1 MTGSGMMG
9 SGTTGRAEAL
19 RAFLTAQDWRDEDRS
34 VLADDASF
42 RRYDRLKDGWRR
54 AVLMDAPP
62 DKEDTRPFVRIA
74 KILTGAGLSAPEIIA
89 QDEENGFL
97 LLEDLGDDTFT
108 KVLGAGGDEATL
120 YAQAMDVLAAL
131 TRRVDLSVLDDLPR
145 YDEALYLRE
154 ACLLTDWYLPALG
167 GPVADE
173 VREAFV
179 AAWRDV
185 LPLAAGV
192 PETLVLRDYHVDNL
206 MWLPDR
212 QSPACVGLLDFQ
224 DGVVGP
230 LTYDLVSL
238 FEDARR
244 DVSPDVTAKLL
255 DRYLSLFPEIDRAA
269 FEASYAVLAAQRST
283 KILGIFTR
291 LAHRDGK
298 PGYLRHTARLWRWL
312 EGDLQHPALAPVKAW
327 FDRHLPPEMRRE
339 PPAEVA

>member
-1 MTGSGMMG
+1 MTA
-9 SGTTGRAEAL
+9 RDQAL
-19 RAFLTAQDWRDEDRS
+19 TEFLTANGWRDKDRS

-42 RRYDRLKDGWRR
+42 RRYDRLQDGWRR

-62 DKEDTRPFVRIA
+62 DKEDTGPFIRIA
-74 KILTGAGLSAPEIIA
+74 NLLRDAGLSAPEIIA
-89 QDEENGFL
+89 RDDANGFL

-108 KVLGAGGDEATL
+108 KVLAAGGDEATL
-120 YAQAMDVLAAL
+120 YAQALEALAAVY
-131 TRRVDLSVLDDLPR
+131 RRIDVAGLDDLPR
-145 YDEALYLRE
+145 YDESLYLRE
-154 ACLLTDWYLPALG
+154 ASLLTDWYLPALRD
-167 GPVADE
+167 PVPDAVRDE
-173 VREAFV
+173 FLE
-179 AAWRDV
+179 AWRAV
-185 LPLAAGV
+185 LPRAAGV

-212 QSPACVGLLDFQ
+212 ESPACVGLLDFQ

-230 LTYDLVSL
+230 VTYDLVSL

-244 DVSPDVTAKLL
+244 DVDPAVTARLL
-255 DRYLSLFPEIDRAA
+255 DRYLTLFPAIDRDA

-312 EGDLQHPALAPVKAW
+312 EADLAHPALAPVKAW
-327 FDRHLPPEMRRE
+327 FDREVPAALRRE
-339 PPAEVA
+339 PPAEAA

>member
-1 MTGSGMMG
+1 MTA
-9 SGTTGRAEAL
+9 RDQAL
-19 RAFLTAQDWRDEDRS
+19 TEFLTANGWRDKDRS

-42 RRYDRLKDGWRR
+42 RRYDRLQDGWRR

-62 DKEDTRPFVRIA
+62 DKEDIGPFIRIA
-74 KILTGAGLSAPEIIA
+74 NLLRDAGLSAPEIIA
-89 QDEENGFL
+89 RDDANGFL

-108 KVLGAGGDEATL
+108 KVLAAGGDEATL
-120 YAQAMDVLAAL
+120 YAQALEALAAVY
-131 TRRVDLSVLDDLPR
+131 RRIDVAGLDDLPR

-154 ACLLTDWYLPALG
+154 ASLLTDWYLPALR
-167 GPVADE
+167 GPVPDA
-173 VREAFV
+173 VRDGFLE
-179 AAWRDV
+179 AWRAV
-185 LPLAAGV
+185 LPRAAGV

-212 QSPACVGLLDFQ
+212 ESPACVGLLDFQ

-230 LTYDLVSL
+230 VTYDLVSL

-244 DVSPDVTAKLL
+244 DVDPAVTARLL
-255 DRYLSLFPEIDRAA
+255 DRYLTLFPAIDRDA
-269 FEASYAVLAAQRST
+269 FEASYAILAAQRST

-312 EGDLQHPALAPVKAW
+312 EADLAHPALAPVKAW
-327 FDRHLPPEMRRE
+327 FDREVPAALRRE
-339 PPAEVA
+339 PPAEAA

>member
-1 MTGSGMMG
+1 MTARDKALTDFLAASG
-9 SGTTGRAEAL
+9 
-19 RAFLTAQDWRDEDRS
+19 WRDKDRA

-42 RRYDRLKDGWRR
+42 RRYDRLRDGWRR

-62 DKEDTRPFVRIA
+62 DKEDVRPFVRIGTLLRDA
-74 KILTGAGLSAPEIIA
+74 KLSAPEILA
-89 QDEENGFL
+89 QDETNGFL

-108 KVLGAGGDEATL
+108 KVLAAGGDEATL
-120 YAQAMDVLAAL
+120 YAQALEALAAL
-131 TRRVDLSVLDDLPR
+131 YRRIDGAALVDLPR

-154 ACLLTDWYLPALG
+154 VSLLTDWYLPAVLG
-167 GPVADE
+167 GPLKDG
-173 VREAFV
+173 VRESFLE
-179 AAWRDV
+179 AWRTV

-212 QSPACVGLLDFQ
+212 ESPACVGLLDFQ

-230 LTYDLVSL
+230 ITYDLVSL

-244 DVSPDVTAKLL
+244 DVSPAVTDRLL
-255 DRYLSLFPEIDRAA
+255 QRYLTLFPQIDRSA
-269 FEASYAVLAAQRST
+269 FESSYAILAAQRST

-312 EGDLQHPALAPVKAW
+312 DGDLKHPALAPVRDW
-327 FDRHLPPEMRRE
+327 FDREVPAALRRE
-339 PPAEVA
+339 PPAEAA